1 MSDKTAVLF
10 GVVAKLSDGNVH
22 QVLLNREQ
30 YDRVYEAIRVFGGSP
45 LPVHASVLPLTIES
59 VERKAVGNE

>member
-1 MSDKTAVLF
+1 VSDKTAVLF

-30 YDRVYEAIRVFGGSP
+30 YDRVHEAIRVVGGSP
-45 LPVHASVLPLTIES
+45 LRVAADVLPLTIES
-59 VERKAVGNE
+59 VEKAGAP